1 MKSIEY
7 FWSIPAD
14 ELVIRLSTSLE
25 GLDEKTALDRF
36 HDQQKSRL
44 ARGKWYEDLLSLL
57 SQYKS
62 PLVLILVFAAG
73 LALLLG
79 EYSESFIILII
90 LLLTGLLSYIQ
101 ERNAGKAVEKLTAL
115 VRNKVMVKRQG
126 RRKEVT
132 ADEVVPGDIVILDA
146 GDIIPADSAILE
158 TNDLHVN
165 EAALT
170 GESYPA
176 EKAPGN
182 SPADAPLARIKTAVF
197 KGTNVVSGSAL
208 VMAVNT
214 NQDTFLGKIAASVS
228 KPPPETAFEKGMK
241 NFGFLLMRIAIV
253 IALIILVVNILLKKP
268 VIDSLLFTL
277 ALAVGMTPEL
287 LPAIITI
294 TLSAGAKKMAGKKVI
309 VKKLAS
315 IQNLGE
321 MDILCSDKTG
331 TLTEG
336 SVKIHGAKGYDGREN
351 NKVLQYAYLNAFF
364 ETGFSNPIDEA
375 LRETGE
381 IDVREFNKEDE
392 IPYDFIR
399 KRLSVVVRNGNRSV
413 MITKGAV
420 MNVLSCCTRV
430 QANDSVEDMA
440 AFREGIRKQFILFS
454 EQGLRT
460 IGVAYKETNRDGI
473 IAKSDEADMVFLGFI
488 TLFDPPKADIDNS
501 IKHLRSEGIRLKIIS
516 GDNRLVVRQ
525 LAASIGLDVSEII
538 TGADLLK
545 ISEDAL
551 PLRADHVDVF
561 AEIEPMQKERIIKAL
576 QKGEHAVGFLGDG
589 INDAGAIKAADV
601 GISVESAADITK
613 EVADIVLLDKSIEV
627 IRDGVIEGRKTFM
640 NTLKYIFITTSAN
653 FGNMLSMAAASLVL
667 PFLPL
672 LAAQVLLNNF
682 LSDIP
687 ALAIGSDNVDDESVK
702 KPKHWNI
709 SYIRRFMVIYGLQSS
724 LFDLITFLFL
734 LYYFHASI
742 SSFRT
747 GWFTESLITQI
758 LILLIIRTRRR
769 LWKSKPG
776 KWLLRI
782 TLVVLLLALCLP
794 YLPVASYFELYP
806 IPGGMLAGILLI
818 AVLYLISAEA
828 LKKLVLK

>member
-1 MKSIEY
+1 LKSIEY
-7 FWSIPAD
+7 FWSIPAN
-14 ELVIRLSTSLE
+14 ELAVRLSTSFE
-25 GLDEKTALDRF
+25 GLDEKTALERF
-36 HDQQKSRL
+36 HDQQKSMQSRKKL
-44 ARGKWYEDLLSLL
+44 YEDLSSLL
-57 SQYKS
+57 SQYKN

-101 ERNAGKAVEKLTAL
+101 ERNAGKAVEKLKAL

-126 RRKEVT
+126 QSKEVI

-146 GDIIPADSAILE
+146 GDIIPADAIILDANE
-158 TNDLHVN
+158 LHVN

-176 EKAPGN
+176 AKIPGN
-182 SPADAPLARIKTAVF
+182 SPAGASLTKIKTAVF
-197 KGTNVVSGSAL
+197 KGTNVISGSAL

-214 NQDTFLGKIAASVS
+214 NQDTVFGKIAASVS

-241 NFGFLLMRIAIV
+241 NFGFLLMRIAV
-253 IALIILVVNILLKKP
+253 TIALMILVVNILLKRP

-294 TLSAGAKKMAGKKVI
+294 TLSAGAKKMADKKVI

-336 SVKIHGAKGYDGREN
+336 RVKIHAAKGYDGGEN
-351 NKVLQYAYLNAFF
+351 NKVLQYACLNAFF

-375 LRETGE
+375 LREAGE
-381 IDVREFNKEDE
+381 TDVHDFSKEDE

-399 KRLSVVVRNGNRSV
+399 KRLSVVVRTNNKSI

-430 QANDSVEDMA
+430 EVNGSVTDIA
-440 AFREGIRKQFILFS
+440 TFKDGIRRQFVLFS

-473 IAKSDEADMVFLGFI
+473 ITKSDEADMVFLGFI
-488 TLFDPPKADIDNS
+488 TLFDPPKTDIDNS
-501 IKHLRSEGIRLKIIS
+501 IKLLRSEGIRLKIIS
-516 GDNRLVVRQ
+516 GDNRLVVKQ
-525 LAASIGLDVSEII
+525 LAASIGLDISEII

-551 PLRADHVDVF
+551 PLKANHVDVF
-561 AEIEPMQKERIIKAL
+561 AEIEPMQKERIIRAL
-576 QKGEHAVGFLGDG
+576 QKGGHAVGFLGDG

-702 KPKHWNI
+702 KPKHWNM
-709 SYIRRFMVIYGLQSS
+709 SYIRRFMVVYGLQSS
-724 LFDLITFLFL
+724 VFDLITFLFL
-734 LYYFHASI
+734 LYYFHAGI
-742 SSFRT
+742 TSFRT
-747 GWFTESLITQI
+747 GWFTESLITEI

-769 LWKSKPG
+769 LWKSRPG

-782 TLVVLLLALCLP
+782 TLVVLLLAICLP
-794 YLPVASYFELYP
+794 YLPIASYFELYP

-818 AVLYLISAEA
+818 AALYLISAEA
-828 LKKLVLK
+828 MKKLVLQ